1 MIVNL
6 KEKDPQKQIRIVDFC
21 VGRKTSR
28 MLLKDDKLIVCGG
41 KDGIDYD
48 CQSETLTIFKINS

>member
-6 KEKDPQKQIRIVDFC
+6 KEKDPKKQIWIVDFC
-21 VGRKTSR
+21 VVRKTSR

-48 CQSETLTIFKINS
+48 CQSETLTIYKINS